1 MKKIKILMIVGRFF
15 PEISGGNLQCK
26 KLIDELREIFSFNIL
41 TYTKKK
47 NHFLQD
53 KKNKNI
59 KRIIYSEDIFGT
71 IKRTLK
77 IINYFINNN
86 KNFSIIH
93 IYGISKVNI
102 LYILLS
108 KIFFKKIIVKFS
120 SYGEDDLETI
130 RKKSIINFFLHKFF
144 CDKFICNAPIF
155 YRKCRDYNINKNR
168 INLIP
173 NFLLQKKKN
182 TDQSFKIKLNK
193 NLKNVLCIGHFSD
206 EKRHFF
212 SYKIWKKAYFDGY
225 KSNLTFVGRSMGNFY
240 EVDSNIKKK
249 IINDAKKNKIL
260 KNIFFFEF
268 TTSMNYIYQNSNIFL
283 MPSIREGMPSALIES
298 IYHGLDCLC
307 LELPSLKN
315 YLKYRNL
322 SFVKIN
328 SNIQHWTKMLIVKL
342 NSKKKK
348 KMNTKI
354 IEDFDND
361 LILKNYVK
369 LYKDL
374 NE

>member
-26 KLIDELREIFSFNIL
+26 KLIDELRDIFSFNIL
-41 TYTKKK
+41 TYTQKK
-47 NHFLQD
+47 NHFLKD

-59 KRIIYSEDIFGT
+59 KRILYSEDIFGK

-93 IYGISKVNI
+93 VYGISKVNI

-130 RKKSIINFFLHKFF
+130 RQKSIINFFLHKFF
-144 CDKFICNAPIF
+144 CNKFICNAPIF
-155 YRKCRDYNINKNR
+155 YRKCRAYNINKNR

-212 SYKIWKKAYFDGY
+212 SYKVWKKAYFDGY

-240 EVDSNIKKK
+240 EVNPDIKKK

-268 TTSMNYIYQNSNIFL
+268 TTSMYGIYQNSNIFL
-283 MPSIREGMPSALIES
+283 MPSTREGVPSALIES

-315 YLKYRNL
+315 FLKYRNL
-322 SFVKIN
+322 NFIKIN
-328 SNIQHWTKMLIVKL
+328 SNIHHW
-342 NSKKKK
+342 
-348 KMNTKI
+348 
-354 IEDFDND
+354 
-361 LILKNYVK
+361 
-369 LYKDL
+369 
-374 NE
+374 